1 MILPSM
7 GAGGGERL
15 AMRLRAKGRQPHVRR
30 PNLDGAQTLR
40 ARLRARRLGPGCRVM
55 RIFRDELHVTYD

>member
-40 ARLRARRLGPGCRVM
+40 ARRLGPGCRVM